1 MSKRG
6 RDLTAIDLFAGAGGL
21 SLGLQAA
28 GFDVAVAVELDAAS
42 SASYRANHPSAEVW
56 EADIADV
63 DFRPLRGHF
72 ALVTGGPPCQPFSVG
87 GKRLAAD
94 DARNGLPQFLRAV
107 KDLRPHAFL
116 MENVAGLVSGAKLA
130 YFTMVVA
137 QLEALGYST
146 RWAVLQ
152 AASYGV
158 PQVRRRLFLAG
169 YLGPRQPRLP
179 APTHGPGTSRAVPAA
194 GAVLD
199 AERPLGPLNRA
210 IVSYALRPSLRPS
223 PYHGQLYNG
232 GGRPI
237 DLGRPAPT
245 LLASMGGNKTPWLD
259 PLGTVPEYHAH
270 LMSGGLPRRGLVP
283 GARRITVAEAAV
295 LQSFP
300 HSVRFSGRPSAQYR
314 QIGNAVP
321 PLLAEH
327 VGRALAQ
334 DMLRGGR

>member
-1 MSKRG
+1 LSR
-6 RDLTAIDLFAGAGGL
+6 RRPDLAAIDLFAGAGGL
-21 SLGLQAA
+21 SLGLAAA
-28 GFDVAVAVELDAAS
+28 GFDVAMAVELDRAS
-42 SASYRANHPSAEVW
+42 CATYRATHPSAEVL
-56 EADIADV
+56 ETDIADI

-72 ALVTGGPPCQPFSVG
+72 ALVAGGPPCQPFSVG

-94 DARNGLPQFLRAV
+94 DPRNGLPQFLRAV
-107 KDLRPHAFL
+107 KDLRPQAFL
-116 MENVAGLVSGAKLA
+116 MENVAGLVSGPKLA
-130 YFTMVVA
+130 YFATVVG

-146 RWAVLQ
+146 GWGVLQ

-169 YLGPRQPRLP
+169 CLGGRPPRLP
-179 APTHGPGTSRAVPAA
+179 PATHGPGTSHAAPAA
-194 GAVLD
+194 GSVLD
-199 AERPLGPLNRA
+199 AGQPLGPPNRA

-223 PYHGQLYNG
+223 PYHGHLYNG

-237 DLGRPAPT
+237 DLRRPAPT

-270 LMSGGLPRRGLVP
+270 LMSGGRPRRGLVP
-283 GARRITVAEAAV
+283 GARRITVAEAAL

-300 HSVRFSGRPSAQYR
+300 PSARFSGRPSAQYR

-327 VGRALAQ
+327 VGRALALE
-334 DMLRGGR
+334 MLAGAR